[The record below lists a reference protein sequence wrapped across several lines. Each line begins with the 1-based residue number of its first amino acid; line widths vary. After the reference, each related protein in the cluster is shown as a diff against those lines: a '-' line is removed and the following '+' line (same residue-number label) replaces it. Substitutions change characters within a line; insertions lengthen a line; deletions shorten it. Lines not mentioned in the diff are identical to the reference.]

1 MKKARPPAH
10 GAPDRPSGTPVQDA
24 LAVAVAWATPG
35 AQDVVALRLPAGA
48 TVGDAVVRS
57 ALAVPWGFDPE
68 RVSYAIAGRRV
79 RAAAPLRDG
88 DRIDVLRPLLV
99 DPKDAR
105 RRRAE
110 AKPLPRPA
118 PGAKRGSGRPDDGTP
133 PDER

>member
-1 MKKARPPAH
+1 M
-10 GAPDRPSGTPVQDA
+10 S
-24 LAVAVAWATPG
+24 VAVAWATPG

-57 ALAVPWGFDPE
+57 ALAGPWGFDPE
-68 RVSYAIAGRRV
+68 RVSLAIAGRRV
-79 RAAAPLRDG
+79 RAATPLRDG

-110 AKPLPRPA
+110 AKPLPRPV
-118 PGAKRGSGRPDDGTP
+118 PGAKRGSGRPDDGMP